1 MLSVKYELKHKQD
14 VMIYLR
20 HSLLCSSLVGD
31 EDTLLS
37 LLAYHGPVAVAVN
50 ALSWQY
56 YLGGVIQFHCDG
68 SPQNLNHAVQII
80 GYDLTAP
87 IPHYIVR
94 NSWGTTYGDNGYL
107 YLAVGSNI
115 CGLATEVTGLDVV

>member
-1 MLSVKYELKHKQD
+1 M
-14 VMIYLR
+14 
-20 HSLLCSSLVGD
+20 SSLVGD
-31 EDTLLS
+31 EDTLLA
-37 LLAYHGPVAVAVN
+37 LLAFHGPVAVAVN

-80 GYDLTAP
+80 GYDLTAE

-94 NSWGTTYGDNGYL
+94 NSWGTAFGDKGYL
-107 YLAVGSNI
+107 YLAYGKNMCGKSLQFLYRSN
-115 CGLATEVTGLDVV
+115 